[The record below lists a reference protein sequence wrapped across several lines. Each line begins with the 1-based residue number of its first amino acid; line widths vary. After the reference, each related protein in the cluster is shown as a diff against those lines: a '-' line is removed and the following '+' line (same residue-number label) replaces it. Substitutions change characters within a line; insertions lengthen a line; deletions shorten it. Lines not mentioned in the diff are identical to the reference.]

1 MSQENVEVAR
11 SSLDA
16 WNRGDLDAWL
26 KTGHHEI
33 EWISGI
39 ASEVEGTEAMYRGEA
54 EMRRFW
60 DEWHSLW
67 DLTIEVSE
75 IRDFGDTVVALG
87 HIRTHGKT
95 SGIDLER
102 PVAYVFEFE
111 SGLVR
116 RVRAYSDADQALE
129 AVGLRE

>member
-1 MSQENVEVAR
+1 MAQENVEVAR
-11 SSLDA
+11 RSLDA

-26 KTGHHEI
+26 ETGHPEI

-39 ASEVEGTEAMYRGEA
+39 ATEVSGTDQVFRGEA
-54 EMRRFW
+54 EMRGFW

-75 IRDFGDTVVALG
+75 IRDLGDTVVTLG
-87 HIRTHGKT
+87 RIRTRGKT

-102 PVAYVFEFE
+102 PVAYVFQLEG
-111 SGLVR
+111 GLIR
-116 RVRAYSDADQALE
+116 QARAYQAPDKALE
-129 AVGLRE
+129 AAGVRE